1 MSRQWR
7 VGILACWNSAL
18 KGGWTAVDIVDV
30 KDFLAESC
38 FNNNIVLWRYVI

>member
-1 MSRQWR
+1 M
-7 VGILACWNSAL
+7 ACWNTAL

-38 FNNNIVLWRYVI
+38 FNDNIVLWGYGI